1 MTTDK
6 SIIEP
11 FLKILALE
19 EEQGYQDRAV
29 AGGLD
34 KLLHRWDSDLSQIIG
49 EFKSYSILTPS
60 QRKQWAKIN
69 LQKVLDS
76 SGLTTSVKPKAPK
89 HSAQQKKRK
98 PTFNSIVTLE
108 SKVTVMKGIGEQLAK
123 KLYRLNIDTI
133 EDLIYHFP
141 SKHNDYSAKRQINQL
156 AMGETQTVVVD
167 VWDVSA
173 SVINPKRNLWSIQA
187 DIGDDTGMAR
197 ANWIRPGVKRNQ
209 RPYLANSLKTG
220 DKIVVSGKVSGYR
233 GTPFFKDNP
242 EFENY
247 RDVEQLIHT
256 ARRVPVYSTVEGISQ
271 RSIRRLIKTA
281 LDATSDQIIDHLPPQ
296 SINRTNVL
304 GLKDAITQIHYPESQ
319 PEFNRARHRLAF
331 DELLLLQLIVL
342 MRKNSWQQ
350 EEFGIPLESTRET
363 IDPFISNLPF
373 NLTVA
378 QNRVLDEIL
387 NDFKQNK
394 PMNRLLQGDVG
405 SGKTIIASASL
416 IVATLNGYQGTLMA
430 PTEVLAE
437 QHFLTITKQLGC
449 KKTGD
454 GQAEVSIAG
463 LKRPIKIALLHGS
476 VKKKTKTL
484 IRDQVS
490 IGKIDI
496 LIGTHAV
503 IQDDVKIPQLAVA
516 IVDEQHRFGVMQRSS
531 LIRKGKRP
539 HILSMSATPIP
550 RSLAK
555 TLYGELD
562 ISTIDELPPGRLR
575 IRTRWVEPNQRDVA
589 YGFVAKQVEQKRQ
602 AFIVCP
608 LIDGSET
615 IQTRAATE
623 EYARLSSQVFP
634 EYSMGLLHGRLS
646 LDEKNIV
653 MNRFKEGDLDIL
665 VSTPVIEVGIDV
677 PNATVMLIDGA
688 DRFGL
693 AQLHQFRGRVGR
705 GIHQSYCILLSDNA
719 GEEAQER
726 LKLVERI
733 QDGFELAESDLNL
746 RGPGDYLGTGT
757 RQSGLPPLK
766 IAKITDHEVVTIAR
780 QEATHLLEI
789 DPNLSGKDKLLL
801 SKKALRLAEISINQ

>member
-19 EEQGYQDRAV
+19 EEQGYQDHAV

-69 LQKVLDS
+69 LQKVLAS

-141 SKHNDYSAKRQINQL
+141 SKHNDYSAKRRINQL

-281 LDATSDQIIDHLPPQ
+281 LDATSDQIIDHLPSQ

-342 MRKNSWQQ
+342 MRKKSWQQ

-484 IRDQVS
+484 IRDHLSTGQ
-490 IGKIDI
+490 IDI

-801 SKKALRLAEISINQ
+801 SKKVLRLAEISINQ

>member
-19 EEQGYQDRAV
+19 EEQGYQDHAV

-141 SKHNDYSAKRQINQL
+141 SKHNDYSAKRRINQL

-281 LDATSDQIIDHLPPQ
+281 LDATSDQIIDHLPSQ

-496 LIGTHAV
+496 LIGTHAI

-634 EYSMGLLHGRLS
+634 EYNMGLLHGRLS

-726 LKLVERI
+726 LKLIERI

-789 DPNLSGKDKLLL
+789 DPDLSGKDKLLL

>member
-1 MTTDK
+1 
-6 SIIEP
+6 
-11 FLKILALE
+11 
-19 EEQGYQDRAV
+19 
-29 AGGLD
+29 
-34 KLLHRWDSDLSQIIG
+34 
-49 EFKSYSILTPS
+49 
-60 QRKQWAKIN
+60 
-69 LQKVLDS
+69 
-76 SGLTTSVKPKAPK
+76 
-89 HSAQQKKRK
+89 
-98 PTFNSIVTLE
+98 
-108 SKVTVMKGIGEQLAK
+108 
-123 KLYRLNIDTI
+123 
-133 EDLIYHFP
+133 
-141 SKHNDYSAKRQINQL
+141 
-156 AMGETQTVVVD
+156 
-167 VWDVSA
+167 
-173 SVINPKRNLWSIQA
+173 
-187 DIGDDTGMAR
+187 
-197 ANWIRPGVKRNQ
+197 
-209 RPYLANSLKTG
+209 
-220 DKIVVSGKVSGYR
+220 
-233 GTPFFKDNP
+233 
-242 EFENY
+242 
-247 RDVEQLIHT
+247 
-256 ARRVPVYSTVEGISQ
+256 
-271 RSIRRLIKTA
+271 
-281 LDATSDQIIDHLPPQ
+281 
-296 SINRTNVL
+296 
-304 GLKDAITQIHYPESQ
+304 
-319 PEFNRARHRLAF
+319 
-331 DELLLLQLIVL
+331 

-496 LIGTHAV
+496 LIGTHAI

-575 IRTRWVEPNQRDVA
+575 IRPRWVEPNQRDVA

-634 EYSMGLLHGRLS
+634 EYNMGLLHGRLS

-780 QEATHLLEI
+780 QEAIHLLEI
-789 DPNLSGKDKLLL
+789 DPNLSLPDKLLL
-801 SKKALRLAEISINQ
+801 SKKVLRQAEI

>member
-1 MTTDK
+1 
-6 SIIEP
+6 
-11 FLKILALE
+11 
-19 EEQGYQDRAV
+19 
-29 AGGLD
+29 
-34 KLLHRWDSDLSQIIG
+34 
-49 EFKSYSILTPS
+49 
-60 QRKQWAKIN
+60 
-69 LQKVLDS
+69 
-76 SGLTTSVKPKAPK
+76 
-89 HSAQQKKRK
+89 
-98 PTFNSIVTLE
+98 
-108 SKVTVMKGIGEQLAK
+108 
-123 KLYRLNIDTI
+123 
-133 EDLIYHFP
+133 
-141 SKHNDYSAKRQINQL
+141 
-156 AMGETQTVVVD
+156 
-167 VWDVSA
+167 
-173 SVINPKRNLWSIQA
+173 
-187 DIGDDTGMAR
+187 
-197 ANWIRPGVKRNQ
+197 
-209 RPYLANSLKTG
+209 
-220 DKIVVSGKVSGYR
+220 
-233 GTPFFKDNP
+233 
-242 EFENY
+242 
-247 RDVEQLIHT
+247 
-256 ARRVPVYSTVEGISQ
+256 
-271 RSIRRLIKTA
+271 
-281 LDATSDQIIDHLPPQ
+281 
-296 SINRTNVL
+296 
-304 GLKDAITQIHYPESQ
+304 
-319 PEFNRARHRLAF
+319 
-331 DELLLLQLIVL
+331 
-342 MRKNSWQQ
+342 
-350 EEFGIPLESTRET
+350 
-363 IDPFISNLPF
+363 
-373 NLTVA
+373 
-378 QNRVLDEIL
+378 
-387 NDFKQNK
+387 
-394 PMNRLLQGDVG
+394 
-405 SGKTIIASASL
+405 
-416 IVATLNGYQGTLMA
+416 
-430 PTEVLAE
+430 
-437 QHFLTITKQLGC
+437 
-449 KKTGD
+449 
-454 GQAEVSIAG
+454 
-463 LKRPIKIALLHGS
+463 
-476 VKKKTKTL
+476 
-484 IRDQVS
+484 
-490 IGKIDI
+490 
-496 LIGTHAV
+496 
-503 IQDDVKIPQLAVA
+503 
-516 IVDEQHRFGVMQRSS
+516 MQRSS

-780 QEATHLLEI
+780 QEAIHLLEI
-789 DPNLSGKDKLLL
+789 DPDLSGKDKLLL
-801 SKKALRLAEISINQ
+801 SKKVLLLAEISINQ